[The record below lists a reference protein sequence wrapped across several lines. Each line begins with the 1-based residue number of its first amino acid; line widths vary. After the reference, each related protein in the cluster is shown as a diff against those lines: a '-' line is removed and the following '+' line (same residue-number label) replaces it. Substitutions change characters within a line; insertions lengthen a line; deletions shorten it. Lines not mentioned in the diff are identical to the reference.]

1 MNYLTTTSLKRWQA
15 KLDKEEISMQVAKV
29 LNGHINSYLVPLYE
43 FKPAEKYKWEKYKV
57 DRKRKKRKKG
67 QQ

>member
-43 FKPAEKYKWEKYKV
+43 FKPAEKYKV